1 MLIRLRYLV
10 HLQYMIL
17 HIQLIWL
24 TLISTHLL

>member
-1 MLIRLRYLV
+1 MLIRLGYLI

-24 TLISTHLL
+24 MLISIHFL